1 MPANVFNTLGSAST
15 KITPEAYGNLYRGMG
30 SSQQI
35 VVQIDGKAIASA
47 LQDQNLSG
55 VNSNVDRLLGQFR

>member
-1 MPANVFNTLGSAST
+1 VFNTLGSANT

-30 SSQQI
+30 SSQPTI
-35 VVQIDGKAIASA
+35 VVQIDGKAIASS

-55 VNSNVDRLLGQFR
+55 VNSTVDRLLGQFR